1 MHLTHTI
8 ILRGGEVHFLQCLK
22 GHLVPPGDGEPD
34 LCLEACEACVIPG
47 FGFLHV
53 PIFVIVIGFSFHLFF
68 LVNISFEKLF
78 ASSPKIFPL
87 GFLS

>member
-1 MHLTHTI
+1 
-8 ILRGGEVHFLQCLK
+8 
-22 GHLVPPGDGEPD
+22 
-34 LCLEACEACVIPG
+34 LEACEACVIPG